1 MKFVILQQV
10 YVISLLLLQILA
22 AIGNYQYS
30 RMRILHITF
39 EFLSAFYK
47 IDKFVTGPFET
58 CLWSH
63 HCYFLN
69 KQGIQVCVVSNFY
82 PGWEKMSIMW
92 KIWNFHPVLKF
103 HLGLAKPSWNFN
115 SVYRIEFFTCN
126 FFFLSGFSFTDT
138 DDWQDNSGREGG
150 ILHFTLP
157 LPPSYKHWD
166 FFCNFACEMTITYF

>member
-1 MKFVILQQV
+1 
-10 YVISLLLLQILA
+10 
-22 AIGNYQYS
+22 
-30 RMRILHITF
+30 MRILHITF

-58 CLWSH
+58 SLWSR

-82 PGWEKMSIMW
+82 PGWEKISIIW

-115 SVYRIEFFTCN
+115 SVYWIGFFTCN
-126 FFFLSGFSFTDT
+126 FFSVRVFFHRHWRLTGQQRKGGGHLSFHSTTSTLLQTLRFFLQLCMW
-138 DDWQDNSGREGG
+138 DDHHVFLIANLVLTKLLLD
-150 ILHFTLP
+150 
-157 LPPSYKHWD
+157 
-166 FFCNFACEMTITYF
+166 